1 MHYLAVAPKGRRR
14 WAIGVLLGASVVV
27 NYFDRLALSVV
38 GPQLQTDLHFD
49 TFKLGVLFGA
59 FSLSYAACQI
69 PSGVLLDKLGVA
81 WVGRIG
87 ISLWAIAS
95 GLTAL
100 VSSFAGIMA
109 ARLVLSVAEAPSFPL
124 NSKAVGYW
132 FPRSE
137 RSSATSMFDGVGKL
151 SQVMGV
157 PVVAVIL
164 VHFGWRGAFLAMS
177 LFSFAFLIVFWTFYR
192 DPSHDKR
199 LTREEYDYIVAGG
212 AVPEGRPSRGPVAI
226 LSYVLSRRKVWG
238 LTLGFGCF
246 GYVNSMF
253 FYWLPTYFVQTQNVG
268 ILKSASFTVVPWV
281 IGATVQYIIG
291 GWLVDTLIKRGHD
304 ETLVRKSVIVSSF
317 VLALALIGV
326 TFTTD
331 IFWILFWMTISVSAI
346 ATASTVGWSL
356 PSLVAPKGG
365 TATVSSVMNTSN
377 SCMSSI
383 SAVLTGAIVQ
393 ATGSFNS
400 AFLVAGCVLLAGIGF
415 YSLMLGRI
423 EPVPD
428 MPESAAI

>member
-1 MHYLAVAPKGRRR
+1 LLA
-14 WAIGVLLGASVVV
+14 ASVVV

-38 GPQLQTDLHFD
+38 GPQLQIDLHFD
-49 TFKLGVLFGA
+49 TFRLGVLFGA
-59 FSLSYAACQI
+59 FSFAYAVCQI
-69 PSGVLLDKLGVA
+69 PSGILLDKVGVA

-100 VSSFAGIMA
+100 VGGFAGMLF
-109 ARLVLSVAEAPSFPL
+109 ARLLLSVAEAPSFPL

-137 RSSATSMFDGVGKL
+137 RSTATSMFDGVGKL

-157 PVVAVIL
+157 SVVAVIL
-164 VHFGWRGAFLAMS
+164 VNFGWRGAFLAMS
-177 LFSFAFLIVFWTFYR
+177 LFSFVFLIVFWSFYR

-199 LTREEYDYIVAGG
+199 LTAEEYAYIVAGG
-212 AVPEGRPSRGPVAI
+212 AVPEGRPSSGPMAI
-226 LSYVLSRRKVWG
+226 LSYVLRRRKVWG

-268 ILKSASFTVVPWV
+268 ILKSASYTVVPWV
-281 IGATVQYIIG
+281 IAASVQYLIAG
-291 GWLVDTLIKRGHD
+291 LLVDTLIKRGHD

-317 VLALALIGV
+317 VLALSIIGV

-331 IFWILFWMTISVSAI
+331 IFWILFWMTISVSSI
-346 ATASTVGWSL
+346 ATASTMGWSL

-383 SAVLTGAIVQ
+383 SAVLTGGIVQ
-393 ATGSFNS
+393 ATGSYND
-400 AFLVAGCVLLAGIGF
+400 AFLLAACVLLAGIGF
-415 YSLMLGRI
+415 YSFLLGRI

-428 MPESAAI
+428 MPESAAA